1 MRNTLQLMQ
10 RLISMISNPRAVLS
24 ESGWGRGGG
33 TPPPEGGGSG
43 GNNSSGGSGNEPPR
57 EPIREQPKRPQKP
70 AGAPPDLDVLWR
82 DFNKK
87 LNGVFGKKSGGGM
100 PPSGSGGSGGSNMPQ
115 MPSAKVAGG
124 ALLGALGVAFLLWL
138 GSGFYIVPEGHVAA
152 VLRFGES
159 RYMADRPGFTWRLPY
174 PIESHELVN
183 VQQLRQVE
191 VGYRSNVK
199 NKQARENLMLT
210 QDQSIVDLQ
219 FAVQYRLNNAKDY
232 LFNNFIGAVPED
244 FVRQAAETAMRQV
257 VGRRTIDQ
265 VLYEEKE
272 AVAKESQKIM
282 QTILDRYKAGVAV
295 VDVTIQQAQP
305 PNEVQAA
312 FEDAN
317 KAAQD
322 RERAINE
329 GKAYA
334 NDVIPKAK
342 GTSARL
348 LEEAQGYKQR
358 VIATADGDG
367 ARFKSVLTEYSKAP
381 QVTRERM
388 YTETMQQVFANTSKV
403 YVDSKGNG
411 NMLYL
416 PLDKLMQQTQADSQR
431 PAVTQPAAAAAVPPA
446 VEARQEAATDGR
458 ARENARG
465 RERETNR

>member
-1 MRNTLQLMQ
+1 MLNRIQGLRRYLTL
-10 RLISMISNPRAVLS
+10 SD
-24 ESGWGRGGG
+24 SGWGK
-33 TPPPEGGGSG
+33 GGGSPTPPENKRPPS
-43 GNNSSGGSGNEPPR
+43 GNNGG
-57 EPIREQPKRPQKP
+57 
-70 AGAPPDLDVLWR
+70 PPDLDDLWR

-87 LNGVFGKKSGGGM
+87 LNGLFGKK
-100 PPSGSGGSGGSNMPQ
+100 GGSPNPGGNGQFGAGGPG
-115 MPSAKVAGG
+115 MPSAKAAGG
-124 ALLGALGVAFLLWL
+124 MAAGAIGIAFLLWL
-138 GSGFYIVPEGHVAA
+138 ASGFYIVPEGNVAA
-152 VLRFGES
+152 VLRFGEWK
-159 RYMADRPGFTWRLPY
+159 YTNDRPGFTWRMPY
-174 PIESHELVN
+174 PIETHEMVN

-191 VGYRSNVK
+191 VGYRSSVK
-199 NKQARENLMLT
+199 NKQARENLLLT
-210 QDQSIVDLQ
+210 QDQSIVDMQ
-219 FAVQYRLNNAKDY
+219 FAVQYRLTNAKEY
-232 LFNNFIGAVPED
+232 LFNNFVGGVPED

-272 AVAKESQKIM
+272 AVAKECQKIM
-282 QTILDRYKAGVAV
+282 QTILDRYQAGVGI

-342 GTSARL
+342 GTAARL

-358 VIATADGDG
+358 VIATASGDG
-367 ARFKSVLTEYSKAP
+367 SRFKSVLTEYDKAP
-381 QVTRERM
+381 AVTRERM
-388 YTETMQQVFANTSKV
+388 YLETMQQIFANTSKV

-416 PLDKLMQQTQADSQR
+416 PLDKLMQQAQGDQRGVVAPAQAPVTPEPRSE
-431 PAVTQPAAAAAVPPA
+431 PAPET
-446 VEARQEAATDGR
+446 RSREAARSRDR
-458 ARENARG
+458 EAAR
-465 RERETNR
+465 